1 MHVLPHVCFCNTCV
15 PGAHGGQ
22 EKVFVLLGLE
32 LQVIVSFV
40 WVLRELS
47 PDSLEEQP
55 ALLTTDPWSEVE
67 HNKNTVG
74 KGAKGQTR

>member
-1 MHVLPHVCFCNTCV
+1 MFLQHCV
-15 PGAHGGQ
+15 PGAYGGQ
-22 EKVFVLLGLE
+22 RKVFALLELE

-55 ALLTTDPWSEVE
+55 ALLTTDP
-67 HNKNTVG
+67 
-74 KGAKGQTR
+74 GQK